1 MSDAGGLLALVTA
14 GQIASD
20 TEHDELFRS
29 FVELESQD
37 HDHEAVP
44 ATRPSVTLGPRL
56 VIAGTHSGVGKTTVA
71 AGLMAALRIRGLTVA
86 SAKVGPDFIDPGYH
100 QLATGRPG
108 RNLDS
113 FLCGPEAI
121 RPIAAKAALGADL
134 VVIEGVMGLFD
145 GLGSTSTA
153 STAEIASLLDAP
165 VILVVDASSMSS
177 SVRALV
183 DGYHRHFEH
192 NFSSDL
198 AGVILNRVGSDT
210 HESLLKEALED
221 HPVPVLGVL
230 RRDPALVWRDRHL
243 GLVPVVEDPAGV
255 GASLKR
261 LAIAVGAGLD
271 LGALEAV
278 ARSARRLRTDPV
290 PPARRTPGPPVRIA
304 VMTGPAFGFSYPDN
318 LERLEESGA
327 ELLEVDPLRDP
338 VLPDGTQ
345 ALYACGGFPEVF
357 AADLSANET
366 LLADVRAKVSAGLPA
381 WAECGGLLWLARSL
395 DGLPLCGVIAAD
407 ATLGTS
413 VTVGYRTAVV
423 RTPSPIAPVGA
434 VLRGHEH
441 HYSSLNPEGT
451 ALELAGRAGTRLEG
465 WGSPTLIATY
475 LHQHLGGDPAP
486 AERFVACAAS
496 ANSGPT
502 P

>member
-1 MSDAGGLLALVTA
+1 
-14 GQIASD
+14 
-20 TEHDELFRS
+20 
-29 FVELESQD
+29 
-37 HDHEAVP
+37 
-44 ATRPSVTLGPRL
+44 
-56 VIAGTHSGVGKTTVA
+56 
-71 AGLMAALRIRGLTVA
+71 
-86 SAKVGPDFIDPGYH
+86 
-100 QLATGRPG
+100 
-108 RNLDS
+108 
-113 FLCGPEAI
+113 
-121 RPIAAKAALGADL
+121 
-134 VVIEGVMGLFD
+134 
-145 GLGSTSTA
+145 
-153 STAEIASLLDAP
+153 
-165 VILVVDASSMSS
+165 
-177 SVRALV
+177 
-183 DGYHRHFEH
+183 
-192 NFSSDL
+192 
-198 AGVILNRVGSDT
+198 
-210 HESLLKEALED
+210 
-221 HPVPVLGVL
+221 
-230 RRDPALVWRDRHL
+230 
-243 GLVPVVEDPAGV
+243 
-255 GASLKR
+255 
-261 LAIAVGAGLD
+261 
-271 LGALEAV
+271 
-278 ARSARRLRTDPV
+278 
-290 PPARRTPGPPVRIA
+290 
-304 VMTGPAFGFSYPDN
+304 MTGPAFGFSYPDN

-357 AADLSANET
+357 AAELSANET

-441 HYSSLNPEGT
+441 HYSSLHPEGT